1 MWRASTA
8 AVWLRGLRRSRR
20 QIDGDPVV
28 VHLEHPRADAGLQ
41 LDAHI
46 AATVGTGC
54 AGTLEPGAKAR
65 SEHGRVDDAGATEPN
80 VDAPC
85 CGHRLESGR
94 QRPLEHGATEAVM
107 QTRAHLDLLSGGD
120 RRQVGHDDAPLWDG
134 VAHGAVRRQVEHHD
148 APVLDRL
155 THGDARRQLE
165 RQLAPVMP
173 EMRAPEVCAKTRHD
187 GIERDRERPPEAEP
201 IETAFLQAFDLD
213 RRGPLEHQA
222 AKARVDPG
230 AHRHLL
236 EAACRGR
243 YDDRE
248 QRDER
253 AHQSAVPARS
263 ARRVPEIVEPNASQM
278 AHEAGRQRTE
288 AVQCAPLPVRAGP
301 DQPPITRAMRSL
313 RASALNGLTM

>member
-1 MWRASTA
+1 M
-8 AVWLRGLRRSRR
+8 
-20 QIDGDPVV
+20 V

-46 AATVGTGC
+46 AATVAAGG

-65 SEHGRVDDAGATEPN
+65 SEHGGVDVAGATEPN
-80 VDAPC
+80 VDAPS

-94 QRPLEHGATEAVM
+94 QRPLEHDATEAVM

-120 RRQVGHDDAPLWDG
+120 RRQVGHEDTPRWDAL
-134 VAHGAVRRQVEHHD
+134 AHGVVRRQVEHHD

-155 THGDARRQLE
+155 AHGDARRQLE
-165 RQLAPVMP
+165 RQLAPVRP
-173 EMRAPEVCAKTRHD
+173 QMRAREVCAKTRHD
-187 GIERDRERPPEAEP
+187 GIEGDRERPPEAEP
-201 IETAFLQAFDLD
+201 IATAFLPAFDLD

-236 EAACRGR
+236 MAARRGR
-243 YDDRE
+243 HDDRE

-253 AHQSAVPARS
+253 GHQLAGPTRS
-263 ARRVPEIVEPNASQM
+263 APRVPEIVEPNASQV